1 MAKVL
6 ITGGSGFIGSQLG
19 YYLDKVGH
27 NVYLLDNMRHGH
39 KENLQIRGESFGTFI
54 EADIRDEDFVK
65 HTEGVDYVVHLAGL
79 SSLPLCQSNPKYA
92 MDVNVSGT
100 ANVLEACRLSGVKRV
115 VFASTGAIYE
125 NNIEV
130 PFYEGITVDP
140 LLIYPTSKYQAERL
154 CDCYQVCYG
163 MDIVTLR
170 FFNVYGPHQDFNRKQ
185 PPFTGYLLKQ
195 FLSGGEIS
203 VFSDGEQARDYVHID
218 DLTKLIE
225 TCLTHKSAEGQIFN
239 ACSGQAYSVNEI
251 VNTMMGLFG
260 INIDIAAISDED
272 GNLDISY
279 RDPKTYWDNYPILY
293 KGSYP
298 MNRDVVEHEVDKYAL
313 GDASKAEEFLGWK
326 AKISLEEGLQTLVD
340 YAKEIS

>member
-1 MAKVL
+1 MAKIL
-6 ITGGSGFIGSQLG
+6 ITGGAGFIGSQLG
-19 YYLDKVGH
+19 YYLDKIGH
-27 NVYLLDNMRHGH
+27 DVYLLDNMNHGH
-39 KENLQIRGESFGTFI
+39 KENLQVGGESFGTFI

-65 HTEGVDYVVHLAGL
+65 HTKGIDYVVHLAGL

-100 ANVLEACRLSGVKRV
+100 ANVLESCRLSGVKRV
-115 VFASTGAIYE
+115 IFASTGAIYE
-125 NNIEV
+125 NNIET
-130 PFYEGITVDP
+130 PFSEGMTVDP

-154 CDCYQVCYG
+154 CDCYYSSYG

-195 FLSGGEIS
+195 FLNNGEIS

-225 TCLTHKSAEGQIFN
+225 LCLTHKSAEGQVFN

-251 VNTMMGLFG
+251 VKTMMSLFSVS
-260 INIDIAAISDED
+260 IDI
-272 GNLDISY
+272 GY
-279 RDPKTYWDNYPILY
+279 RDSKTYWDNYPILY
-293 KGSYP
+293 KGNYP
-298 MNRDVVEHEVDKYAL
+298 MNRYVVEDEVNKYAL
-313 GDASKAEEFLGWK
+313 GDTTKAEELLGWK